1 MFYALANTVP
11 YVVMQTVAV
20 SNDWV
25 LFAWKAHRFK
35 RLYHAQLR
43 YLCSG
48 LINNFNS
55 LDILLEHV
63 RLVGDGYHNSISRY
77 HIVILQVSYS
87 EGRGVKPL
95 TFATSRSVERH
106 R

>member
-77 HIVILQVSYS
+77 HIVILQVSHS
-87 EGRGVKPL
+87 ECTGKVTSAFAVCRPL
-95 TFATSRSVERH
+95 NR
-106 R
+106 